1 MVAWS
6 AADIPDQHGRT
17 AVVTGAN
24 GGLGLETARQ
34 LAAKGAHVVMA
45 VRNQKKAAAA
55 VDEIRASVPDAALE
69 LVALDLAS
77 QASVRAAAEQI
88 VAAHKSI
95 DLLINNAG
103 VMGIPEA
110 KTVDGFEMQLGVDH
124 LGHWSLTA
132 LLLPALLRTPGARI
146 VTVTSTAHHM
156 GRAIN
161 PANPHLHGR
170 YRPWRAY
177 GQAKLANFHFG
188 LGLQRE
194 LENAGAST
202 ASLIA
207 HPGLSNTDLQAVSVQ
222 QTGGGHEPAVLAL
235 PRPPQRDA
243 RGRRRAVAAAGGH
256 RPGREGRRV
265 LRPAVRQQ
273 RAAGAQ
279 AGRAQ
284 AWHGHGDRRAVGGL
298 RARDRNRDRPARG
311 GGSMTVT
318 SMDRAAAVRSA
329 MRTLVARNG
338 FHGASMS
345 AVASEAGV
353 ATGTAYTHYA
363 SKDEL
368 VLAAYCETK
377 AQLAAAAMVGL
388 DAKTE
393 AGSQFRSIWLAT
405 YRHLK
410 ANPGHARF
418 LLQVDHSPYRSA
430 AHQAA
435 IAGGDPL
442 AAQAAMP
449 DVAARLLP
457 LPLEVIY
464 ELGLSPAVRLAA
476 GGTSLTG
483 EQLDEIAG
491 ACWRAISLPD

>member
-1 MVAWS
+1 VAWS
-6 AADIPDQHGRT
+6 AADIPDQHGRI

-45 VRNQKKAAAA
+45 VRNQEKASAA
-55 VDEIRASVPDAALE
+55 VGEIRASVPDAALE

-88 VAAHKSI
+88 VAAHKRI

-156 GRAIN
+156 GRAVS

-222 QTGGGHEPAVLAL
+222 QTGGGTSQRFFLFLA
-235 PRPPQRDA
+235 QRS
-243 RGRRRAVAAAGGH
+243 GMSAADGA
-256 RPGREGRRV
+256 
-265 LRPAVRQQ
+265 LSQL
-273 RAAGAQ
+273 RAATDPAAKG
-279 AGRAQ
+279 GEFYGPRFVNN
-284 AWHGHGDRRAVGGL
+284 GPPVRKPVVRRLG
-298 RARDRNRDRPARG
+298 
-311 GGSMTVT
+311 
-318 SMDRAAAVRSA
+318 MDKAIAALWEVSERETGIAIDVRAAA
-329 MRTLVARNG
+329 
-338 FHGASMS
+338 
-345 AVASEAGV
+345 
-353 ATGTAYTHYA
+353 
-363 SKDEL
+363 
-368 VLAAYCETK
+368 AA
-377 AQLAAAAMVGL
+377 
-388 DAKTE
+388 
-393 AGSQFRSIWLAT
+393 
-405 YRHLK
+405 
-410 ANPGHARF
+410 
-418 LLQVDHSPYRSA
+418 
-430 AHQAA
+430 
-435 IAGGDPL
+435 
-442 AAQAAMP
+442 
-449 DVAARLLP
+449 
-457 LPLEVIY
+457 
-464 ELGLSPAVRLAA
+464 
-476 GGTSLTG
+476 
-483 EQLDEIAG
+483 
-491 ACWRAISLPD
+491 

>member
-1 MVAWS
+1 MAWS
-6 AADIPDQHGRT
+6 AADIPGQHGRI

-34 LAAKGAHVVMA
+34 LAAHGARVMMA

-88 VAAHKSI
+88 MAAHKSI

-156 GRAIN
+156 GRAIS

-194 LENAGAST
+194 LENADAST

-222 QTGGGHEPAVLAL
+222 QTGGGTSQRFFLFLARRSGMSAADGALSQLRAATDPAAKGGEFYG
-235 PRPPQRDA
+235 PRFVNSGPPVRK
-243 RGRRRAVAAAGGH
+243 
-256 RPGREGRRV
+256 PV
-265 LRPAVRQQ
+265 LRRLGMDKAI
-273 RAAGAQ
+273 AALWEVSERETGIAI
-279 AGRAQ
+279 
-284 AWHGHGDRRAVGGL
+284 DV
-298 RARDRNRDRPARG
+298 
-311 GGSMTVT
+311 
-318 SMDRAAAVRSA
+318 RAAA
-329 MRTLVARNG
+329 
-338 FHGASMS
+338 
-345 AVASEAGV
+345 
-353 ATGTAYTHYA
+353 
-363 SKDEL
+363 
-368 VLAAYCETK
+368 AA
-377 AQLAAAAMVGL
+377 
-388 DAKTE
+388 
-393 AGSQFRSIWLAT
+393 
-405 YRHLK
+405 
-410 ANPGHARF
+410 
-418 LLQVDHSPYRSA
+418 
-430 AHQAA
+430 
-435 IAGGDPL
+435 
-442 AAQAAMP
+442 
-449 DVAARLLP
+449 
-457 LPLEVIY
+457 
-464 ELGLSPAVRLAA
+464 
-476 GGTSLTG
+476 
-483 EQLDEIAG
+483 
-491 ACWRAISLPD
+491 